1 MKVLLVNGSPHKN
14 GCTNAALEVV
24 AGELEKCGL
33 SAEIFWCG
41 NKPILGCLGCGKCKA
56 NHRCWHSEDT
66 VNAFLEKAEG
76 ADGFVFGTPIH
87 FAGPSGFIKPFMD
100 RAFCSKSSMYS
111 NKPAA
116 TVVSCRRG
124 GATAGFD
131 DLNKYYGIS
140 NMPTVPSIYWNQV
153 HGNKPEEIFQDEEGM
168 QTMRRLGQNMA
179 WLLKCIDAGRKAGV
193 ELPYDEPAVK
203 TNFIRG

>member
-1 MKVLLVNGSPHKN
+1 MKVLLINGSPNKN
-14 GCTNAALEVV
+14 GCTYTALEAV
-24 AGELEKCGL
+24 ADELKVCGVET
-33 SAEIFWCG
+33 EIYWCG
-41 NKPILGCLGCGKCKA
+41 NRPIPGCTGCGKCSQTK
-56 NHRCWHSEDT
+56 RCVYDKDT
-66 VNAFLEKAEG
+66 VNAFLEKAEK
-76 ADGFVFGTPIH
+76 ADGFIFGTPIH

-100 RAFCSKSSMYS
+100 RAFCGKATLFA

-140 NMPTVPSIYWNQV
+140 NMPTVPSSYWNQV
-153 HGNKPEEIFQDEEGM
+153 HGNKPEDIVKDEEGM

-179 WLLKCIDAGRKAGV
+179 WLLKCIEAGKKECV
-193 ELPYDEPAVK
+193 PMPKEEVKIK
-203 TNFIRG
+203 TNFIR

>member
-1 MKVLLVNGSPHKN
+1 MKVLLVNGSPNKN
-14 GCTNAALEVV
+14 GCTNAALEVI
-24 AGELEKCGL
+24 ACELNKCGV
-33 SAEIFWCG
+33 ETEVFWCG
-41 NKPILGCLGCGKCKA
+41 NKPVMGCIGCGKCRDSK
-56 NHRCWHSEDT
+56 RCWYDKDT
-66 VNAFLEKAEG
+66 VNAFLEKVES
-76 ADGFVFGTPIH
+76 ADGSVFGTPIH
-87 FAGPSGFIKPFMD
+87 FAGPTGFIKPFMD
-100 RAFCSKSSMYS
+100 RAFCSKSDMYK

-153 HGNKPEEIFQDEEGM
+153 HGNKPEEVFQDEEGM
-168 QTMRRLGQNMA
+168 QTMRRLAQNMA
-179 WLLKCIDAGRKAGV
+179 WLLKCIEAGRNAGV
-193 ELPYDEPAVK
+193 SLPCEEPLTR

>member
-1 MKVLLVNGSPHKN
+1 MKVILVNGSPHKE
-14 GCTNAALEVV
+14 GCTHAALEVV
-24 AGELEKCGL
+24 AGELAKCGIET
-33 SAEIFWCG
+33 EIFWCG
-41 NKPILGCLGCGKCKA
+41 NKPVIGCLGCGKCVQTQ
-56 NHRCWHSEDT
+56 RCWYDKDT
-66 VNAFLEKAEG
+66 VNAFLDKAG
-76 ADGFVFGTPIH
+76 QADGFVFGTPIH
-87 FAGPSGFIKPFMD
+87 FAGPSGFIKSFMD
-100 RAFCSKSSMYS
+100 RVFYGRGSMFA

-153 HGNKPEEIFQDEEGM
+153 HGNTPEEVFQDEEGM

-179 WLLKCIDAGRKAGV
+179 WLLKCIEAGKQAGV
-193 ELPYDEPAVK
+193 SLPVAEPVTR
-203 TNFIRG
+203 TNFIR